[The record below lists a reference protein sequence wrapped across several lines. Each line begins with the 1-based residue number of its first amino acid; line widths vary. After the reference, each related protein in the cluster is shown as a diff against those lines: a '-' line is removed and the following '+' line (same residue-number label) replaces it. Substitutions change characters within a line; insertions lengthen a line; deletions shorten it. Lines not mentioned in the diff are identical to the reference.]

1 VLALTVEDSIAV
13 ALTAMKGEQCT
24 SSLLLEFVAEGSDG
38 GSRHNVFIIGRPL
51 ASSSASQLSSHSKPH
66 FDVPFSWIRVN
77 LCDENFTANTHF
89 ASVLHSRLPVTMF
102 QLRTQLPIIAQA
114 VLEHSANSTLQF
126 TEESQCPCDCFVAS
140 ETLINA

>member
-24 SSLLLEFVAEGSDG
+24 SSLPLEFVAEGSDG

-66 FDVPFSWIRVN
+66 FDVPFSWIQVN
-77 LCDENFTANTHF
+77 LCDENFTANTHNSRVSCTVVF
-89 ASVLHSRLPVTMF
+89 RSHCSNYARNFLLSRKPFWNILQTRRYSLQRKVSVPVIVS
-102 QLRTQLPIIAQA
+102 LRAKL
-114 VLEHSANSTLQF
+114 
-126 TEESQCPCDCFVAS
+126 
-140 ETLINA
+140 